1 MPRKSDVIARSRWLS
16 RWRSS
21 TISKPEATKQYLHCT
36 ERTICLANRVQVSP
50 RLLVMIASLFAL
62 LLASCATQ
70 ATSVSLP
77 QINQESIPAKSSIQ
91 IITSTPAGKFI
102 GDAVPLALL
111 KQVEDLNVRLDISTS
126 PTSQSNAMQIQWVYA
141 LVAPFPTV
149 TDGVTIDELKL
160 AWTQG
165 TAPASFNGHPLL
177 MEESTFA
184 AFAALWGEPTAG
196 SVQVIAA
203 DQLLDAAWTQMPS
216 WAIIPFEALEPKW
229 KVLTVDGQSPI
240 RKKFDISTYP
250 LVASFT
256 LQSSDNS
263 QLSDIPASNY
273 DPSKLTTIIM
283 TGVTALVRATALT
296 MELKGT
302 TYPGEKIRDLMRE
315 ADITHV
321 SNEIPFFTGCTYPKP
336 DQVALV
342 FCSDSKYMDLLTDIG
357 TDVIELTGNHFADRG
372 AAGMRETI
380 EIYKKNKLPYFGG
393 GLDLQDSLKPALFEV
408 NGNKIAFIGCNKPDV
423 GRFPT
428 ATDYQP
434 GAAPCNFPYLTGK
447 INQLKAQGY
456 VVIST
461 FQWNESYD
469 SRPSPRQMDDFRLMA
484 DSGASIVSGS
494 QAHYAQMMEFYD
506 EAFIHYGLGN
516 LFFDQ
521 MGDQDWMPKGIR
533 REFFDRYV
541 IYDGRFISA
550 ELITAMLEDYSR
562 PRLMTEQE
570 RAGFLQEYFYYSGWI
585 PFNPTPPPTIT
596 PTLTPMSIPA
606 LSVNSNLIPSITA
619 TPTP

>member
-1 MPRKSDVIARSRWLS
+1 MPIKKLDVIVRNCEA
-16 RWRSS
+16 
-21 TISKPEATKQYLHCT
+21 ATKQF
-36 ERTICLANRVQVSP
+36 P
-50 RLLVMIASLFAL
+50 RQLFILLTSFAL
-62 LLASCATQ
+62 ILSACGTQ
-70 ATSVSLP
+70 AVATPPP
-77 QINQESIPAKSSIQ
+77 QITQELPPIKASIQ
-91 IITSTPAGKFI
+91 IVTSTPAGKFI
-102 GDAVPLALL
+102 GNSVPSALG
-111 KQVEDLNVRLDISTS
+111 KQVEGLNVRLDISTS
-126 PTSQSNAMQIQWVYA
+126 QVSQSPSNATKIQWVYA

-149 TDGVTIDELKL
+149 TDGVTIDELKR

-165 TAPASFNGHPLL
+165 TAPALFNRHPLL
-177 MEESTFA
+177 MEESTLA
-184 AFAALWGEPTAG
+184 AFTALWGEPAAG
-196 SVQVIAA
+196 SVQVVAA
-203 DQLLDAAWTQMPS
+203 DQLLDTAWTEMPS

-250 LVASFT
+250 LIASFI
-256 LQSSDNS
+256 LQSSDTS
-263 QLSDIPASNY
+263 QLSDIPTSNY
-273 DPSKLTTIIM
+273 DPSKLTTVIM

-296 MELKGT
+296 MEIKGT
-302 TYPGEKIRDLMRE
+302 LYPGEKIRDLMRE

-342 FCSDSKYMDLLTDIG
+342 FCSDPKYMDLLTDIG

-380 EIYKKNKLPYFGG
+380 EIYKKDKLPYFGG

-469 SRPSPRQMDDFRLMA
+469 SRPSPQQKDDFRLMA
-484 DSGASIVSGS
+484 ESGASIVSGS

-506 EAFIHYGLGN
+506 GAFIHYGLGN

-550 ELITAMLEDYSR
+550 ELITGMLEDYSR
-562 PRLMTEQE
+562 PRLMTGQE
-570 RAGFLQEYFYYSGWI
+570 RVGFLQEYFYYSGWT
-585 PFNPTPPPTIT
+585 PLNPTPTPTIT
-596 PTLTPMSIPA
+596 PTLTPMT
-606 LSVNSNLIPSITA
+606 IPSFSRTSNPLPSN
-619 TPTP
+619 TPTPTP

>member
-1 MPRKSDVIARSRWLS
+1 MPIKKIDVFARSDAKRA
-16 RWRSS
+16 
-21 TISKPEATKQYLHCT
+21 TTKQPPRPFLT
-36 ERTICLANRVQVSP
+36 LVS
-50 RLLVMIASLFAL
+50 LLVL
-62 LLASCATQ
+62 LLSACGASAAAAPLQ
-70 ATSVSLP
+70 
-77 QINQESIPAKSSIQ
+77 QINQESASIKSSIQ
-91 IITSTPAGKFI
+91 IVTSTPAGKFV
-102 GDAVPLALL
+102 GDSVPSALRQ
-111 KQVEDLNVRLDISTS
+111 QVEGLNVHLDISTS
-126 PTSQSNAMQIQWVYA
+126 ATSQSASNAKQIQWVYA
-141 LVAPFPTV
+141 LVVPFPTV
-149 TDGVTIDELKL
+149 TDGMTADELKL
-160 AWTQG
+160 AWARG
-165 TAPASFNGHPLL
+165 TIPAAFNGHPLL
-177 MEESTFA
+177 MEESTLA
-184 AFAALWGEPTAG
+184 AFTALWGEPAAG
-196 SVQVIAA
+196 SVKVITA
-203 DQLLDAAWTQMPS
+203 DQLLDAAWTEMPS
-216 WAIIPFEALEPKW
+216 WAIIPFESLEPKW

-240 RKKFDISTYP
+240 RKKFNVSAYP
-250 LVASFT
+250 LAASFT

-263 QLSDIPASNY
+263 QLSDLPSSNY
-273 DPSKLTTIIM
+273 DPSRLTTVIM

-296 MELKGT
+296 MEIKGT
-302 TYPGEKIRDLMRE
+302 LYPGERIRDLMRE

-342 FCSDSKYMDLLTDIG
+342 FCSDPKYMDLLTDIG

-380 EIYKKNKLPYFGG
+380 EIYKKDKLPYFGG

-428 ATDYQP
+428 ATDFQP
-434 GAAPCNFPYLTGK
+434 GAAPCNFPYLAGK

-469 SRPSPRQMDDFRLMA
+469 SRPSPQQKDDFRLMA

-506 EAFIHYGLGN
+506 DAFIHYGLGN

-570 RAGFLQEYFYYSGWI
+570 RVGFLEEYFYHSGWTA
-585 PFNPTPPPTIT
+585 FSPTPTPTIT
-596 PTLTPMSIPA
+596 PTLTPMT
-606 LSVNSNLIPSITA
+606 IPSLSGTSSLLPRTTA